1 MTHPAGTNVDPRPM
15 AWLLRAIMAN
25 VARARALFHGIAAA
39 RQEAKKLFQCGR
51 TVLLADC
58 GNGDVRIM
66 SGVFCHGWRMC
77 DACAAL
83 RRRELVRKYAP
94 AFRALLRAA
103 PSLKM
108 AMVTLTVRNGPDLQD
123 RVSHLLRSWGRLLGR
138 RADARCRG
146 RGQTQWAKVSAGL
159 ANVEIKRG
167 QNSGGWHP
175 HLHAL
180 VLHTGALDDAM
191 LSDEWADITGDSYQI
206 EVTSFPCPRRIDEDI
221 LDSVIK
227 RVLHYT
233 VDLKVL
239 TPIDAWEV
247 HDKLRR
253 VKLTRPFGDLIGLE
267 RPPPARL
274 KSHAMQRFN
283 IHDNGFYP
291 R

>member
-1 MTHPAGTNVDPRPM
+1 VSHPTGTNVDPRPM
-15 AWLLRAIMAN
+15 AWLLRAITSN
-25 VARARALFHGIAAA
+25 VARARTLFHGIAHA
-39 RQEAKKLFQCGR
+39 RQEAKKLFRCGR

-58 GNGDVRIM
+58 GDGDVRIL
-66 SGVFCHGWRMC
+66 SGVFCHLWRMC
-77 DACAAL
+77 LVCAAL
-83 RRRELVRKYAP
+83 RRRRLVRKYAP
-94 AFRALLRAA
+94 AFVALLQAN

-123 RVSHLLRSWGRLLGR
+123 RVDHLLRSWVRLLGR

-146 RGQTQWAKVSAGL
+146 RGQTHWARVSAGL
-159 ANVEIKRG
+159 ANVEIERG
-167 QNSGGWHP
+167 QNSGEWHP
-175 HLHAL
+175 HLHVL
-180 VLHTGALDDAM
+180 VLHTGVLDKAK

-206 EVTSFPCPRRIDEDI
+206 EVTSFPRPKRIDEDF

-227 RVLHYT
+227 RVLRYT

-253 VKLTRPFGDLIGLE
+253 VKLTRPFGDLIGFE
-267 RPPPARL
+267 RPQPARL